1 MGAPRALVAKAHARD
16 HLVHGCF
23 SCNSDIVKNPESRSR
38 DATSVGQEVRAF
50 YERHPYPPPVDNLE
64 KYRPLGQDPQKR
76 RANYHLFWPARPYR
90 EDLSILIAG
99 CGTSQ
104 AAKHAMRWPA
114 AQVIGIDFSET
125 SVRCTE
131 DLKRK
136 YGLKNLQVRRL
147 PLERAHELEKSFDQI
162 VCTGVLHHLPD
173 PDAGLRAL
181 RALLKPD
188 GAMNIMVYA
197 SYGRTGVYM
206 LQEFCK
212 RIGIGATDAEIR
224 DLISALKALPSG
236 HPLQHL
242 LHEAAD
248 FRNAAAVADALL
260 HPCDRAYSVPQLFE
274 FLGSGGLR
282 FGRWI
287 RQAAYSPRCG
297 VLAQLPQASR
307 LQRLSIDEQYAAT
320 ELFRGTMVRHTVIA
334 YRDDNGGGNERISF
348 AGESWLDYVPIRM
361 PDTVCVRERLPP
373 GAAAVLINQAHTYRD
388 IYMTI
393 DAAETRLFD
402 AIDGERSIRGIV
414 DTALGSSNEASHL
427 GVVRAFFERLWWHDQ
442 AVFYV
447 PAT

>member
-1 MGAPRALVAKAHARD
+1 MHGRIRAWGLFLRRSASMIEQAAPT
-16 HLVHGCF
+16 
-23 SCNSDIVKNPESRSR
+23 R
-38 DATSVGQEVRAF
+38 DARSVAQEVRAF
-50 YERHPYPPPVDNLE
+50 YEGHPYPPPIDNLD
-64 KYRPLGQDPQKR
+64 KYRLWASPQRR
-76 RANYHLFWPARPYR
+76 RAEFHLTWPFRTAK
-90 EDLSILIAG
+90 EDLSILVAG

-136 YGLKNLQVRRL
+136 YRLNNLQVRRL
-147 PLERAHELEKSFDQI
+147 PLEQARELERSFDQI

-181 RALLKPD
+181 RDVLKPD

-197 SYGRTGVYM
+197 LYGRTGVYM

-224 DLISALKALPSG
+224 DLVSALKALPSG

-242 LHEAAD
+242 LHEAPD
-248 FRNAAAVADALL
+248 FRDTASLADALL

-274 FLGSGGLR
+274 FLDSGGLR

-297 VLAQLPQASR
+297 VMGQLPQASR
-307 LQRLSIDEQYAAT
+307 LQRLSVEEQYAAT

-334 YRDDNGGGNERISF
+334 YRDDGAGCSERISF

-373 GAAAVLINQAHTYRD
+373 GTAAVLINQSHTYRD

-393 DAAETRLFD
+393 DAAEMRLLD
-402 AIDGERSIRGIV
+402 AIDGERTIGDIV
-414 DTALGSSNEASHL
+414 NMALASSDQASRL
-427 GVVRAFFERLWWHDQ
+427 DIGRVFFERLWWHDQ

-447 PAT
+447 AAT